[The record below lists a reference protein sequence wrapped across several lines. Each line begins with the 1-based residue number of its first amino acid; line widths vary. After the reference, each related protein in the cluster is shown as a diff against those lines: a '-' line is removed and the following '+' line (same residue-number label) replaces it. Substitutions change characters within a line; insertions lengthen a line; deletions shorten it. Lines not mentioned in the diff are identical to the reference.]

1 MFGIP
6 LSGLTLLQWLPFP
19 DGEAFKYSVLCSICC
34 TELIY
39 VDFLKVWSLYLV
51 PVATA
56 TNYTDSA
63 NLFSGVL
70 VFRRSKDI

>member
-39 VDFLKVWSLYLV
+39 VDFLKVPFV
-51 PVATA
+51 
-56 TNYTDSA
+56 
-63 NLFSGVL
+63 SGTLNDYEIVEN
-70 VFRRSKDI
+70 VFPSTP